1 MELQNIVLQPWLMPT
16 YYSRY
21 CGMYRYN
28 KKIVEVVFA
37 PIWYSTMLSYKA
49 PFINRKGEY
58 EQVYCFW
65 VFGRNFH
72 FPMKS
77 TNFGQFLRKVKNVGI
92 ENTAHTK
99 IISELIKRGH
109 IRP

>member
-1 MELQNIVLQPWLMPT
+1 MELQTRVLQPWLLPT
-16 YYSRY
+16 DYSRY

-37 PIWYSTMLSYKA
+37 PVWYSSFHSYKA

-58 EQVYCFW
+58 ESVYCFW
-65 VFGRNFH
+65 VFGKDFR

-77 TNFGQFLRKVKNVGI
+77 TNFGQFLRKLKNVGI
-92 ENTAHTK
+92 ENSEHTK
-99 IISELIKRGH
+99 IISELIRCKH